1 MNKGSIKIAHLVKSK
16 VSVDKMSNNPLKLN
30 VNIEPEKPAK
40 LYSIEIDCD
49 KLNEEA
55 LIDL

>member
-30 VNIEPEKPAK
+30 VNIEPEKPVK